1 MNIANSF
8 RFLKNPYNYH
18 FLLLIFATFELYLLS
33 LHSISDH
40 LHFERVWAKKE
51 NTVKSQLNCA

>member
-1 MNIANSF
+1 MCYENIANSF

-18 FLLLIFATFELYLLS
+18 FLLLIFATFELLLLS

-40 LHFERVWAKKE
+40 LLLE
-51 NTVKSQLNCA
+51 

>member
-1 MNIANSF
+1 MCYENMANSF

-18 FLLLIFATFELYLLS
+18 FLLLIFATFELLLLS

-40 LHFERVWAKKE
+40 LLLE
-51 NTVKSQLNCA
+51 